1 MEPGRTHV
9 MHRLGV
15 LATMGGWGWESRPL
29 LVVNKEICSVGVG
42 AVGDILTQ
50 VSSEPTAGWKSGV
63 SLGSWRGDACRAPVP
78 SLLPA
83 GVPW

>member
-29 LVVNKEICSVGVG
+29 LVPTVPSSN
-42 AVGDILTQ
+42 LTLGF
-50 VSSEPTAGWKSGV
+50 SAWEPTLLELSPGILSRGESPCV
-63 SLGSWRGDACRAPVP
+63 SH
-78 SLLPA
+78 PA
-83 GVPW
+83 SIARYNIGKHTG

>member
-1 MEPGRTHV
+1 M
-9 MHRLGV
+9 
-15 LATMGGWGWESRPL
+15 
-29 LVVNKEICSVGVG
+29 GVG

-63 SLGSWRGDACRAPVP
+63 SLGSWRGDACKAPVP